1 LGVNIQR
8 LLAEFLGTALLV
20 ATVVGSGIM
29 ATRLTGDIGL
39 QLLINS
45 LATIFILIVIITIF
59 AQISG
64 AQFNPVVTLVEY
76 FSKRISALWAAS
88 YLVVQFLGAIFGVMT
103 ANLMFELPAISAATK
118 LRSGSNLFLGEVIA
132 TAGLILIINLLMAQD
147 KKKSIPTVVALWIGA
162 GYFFTS
168 STSFANPAVTFAR
181 SLTDSFTGIKLDS
194 VPAFIFAQLIG
205 AALGMLAVKIF
216 QSELSKHE

>member
-29 ATRLTGDIGL
+29 ATSLTGDVGL

-45 LATIFILIVIITIF
+45 LATTFILIVIINLF

-64 AQFNPVVTLVEY
+64 AQFNPAVTLIEY
-76 FSKRISALWAAS
+76 FSKRVSAPWATG
-88 YLVVQFLGAIFGVMT
+88 YLSVQFLGAIFGVMA

-118 LRSGSNLFLGEVIA
+118 LRSGPNLFLGEVIA
-132 TAGLILIINLLMAQD
+132 TAGLIFIINLLMAQN
-147 KKKSIPTVVALWIGA
+147 KKNLIPTLVALWIGA

-181 SLTDSFTGIKLDS
+181 SLTDSFTGIKLES
-194 VPAFIFAQLIG
+194 VPAFVVAQLVG
-205 AALGMLAVKIF
+205 AVIGMLVIKIF
-216 QSELSKHE
+216 KFESSKHG